1 MNSFM
6 EDVKKALEKY
16 DIKVLGIKTES
27 YKEKK
32 GVWWIETSDGK
43 KILKKQSHSTQTL
56 DFILAGVEHLM
67 QNGVKIPKIIKT
79 KEDTDYA
86 LVDNTCYVLSEAI
99 DGKTLDYSSPN
110 NIERIVGELAN
121 FHKASV
127 GFVPPENCKIR
138 THLGLWIE
146 KYQHELD
153 KLKKY
158 YEIERSQSNH
168 SEFGK
173 IILKEYPYFYK
184 RIETALNEFRKNSY
198 FKWANEVKKTGAL
211 CHQDFTAGNLI
222 YTEAGDLYV
231 LDTDSLTIDIP
242 LRDIR
247 KILNKIMKRKKK
259 WDIALVKDILAWYQK
274 QNPLESWQWEVLKP
288 TITYPHL
295 FTGIMSKYYEKR
307 EKTWT
312 EQKYLSRLKEMIQIE
327 KTLDP
332 VIDNFDNIRPL

>member
-6 EDVKKALEKY
+6 VDVKRALEKY
-16 DIKVLGIKTES
+16 HIEVLGIKTES
-27 YKEKK
+27 YKGKK
-32 GVWWIETSDGK
+32 GVWWIKTPNGK
-43 KILKKQSHSTQTL
+43 KILKKQSQSTETL

-67 QNGVKIPKIIKT
+67 KNGVKIPEIIKT
-79 KEDTDYA
+79 KEGTNYA

-99 DGKTLDYSSPN
+99 DGKTLDYSSSK

-127 GFVPPENCKIR
+127 GFVPPENCKVR

-146 KYQHELD
+146 KYEKEVE
-153 KLKKY
+153 KLEKY
-158 YEIERSQSNH
+158 YEMERSQSSH

-173 IILKEYPYFYK
+173 IILKVYPYFYN
-184 RIETALNEFRKNSY
+184 RMETALKEFKKNSY
-198 FKWANEVKKTGAL
+198 HRWVAEVKGSGAL

-222 YTEAGDLYV
+222 YTETGDLYV

-259 WDIALVKDILAWYQK
+259 WDMALVKDILGWYQK
-274 QNPLESWQWEVLKP
+274 ENPLKSWQWEVLKP
-288 TITYPHL
+288 TLTYPHL
-295 FTGIMSKYYEKR
+295 FTGIMSKYYERR

-312 EQKYLSRLKEMIQIE
+312 EQKYLSRLKEMIKIE
-327 KTLDP
+327 KSLDP
-332 VIDNFDNIRPL
+332 IIDNLDKIRPL